1 MPVLQ
6 LIAPSGNPHDRNA
19 VARGVDYFTRQGW
32 RVTGQACALRQMQ
45 RFAGTDEERLH
56 EINSLTR
63 FINPTEELKSKRPDL
78 VMALRGGYG
87 LSRLLD
93 RIDYAEIAKAK
104 LCFMGHSDFTAFNLA
119 YLAQAGMPSYNGP
132 MMSYDFGADTPSKFM
147 LSHFWNL
154 LNHGEDTISV
164 KIAQPYTFNVNK
176 TLWGGNLTMINQ
188 LIGTPYLPNIEGGI
202 LFLEDINEHPYRIER
217 NLYQLRDAGILEQQ
231 SAILLGQFNGFQL
244 YDSDAGYDFGA
255 MVEHFRSRCD
265 VPILMGLP
273 YGHVREKA
281 TLPVGQKAQLRVQG
295 EAGFELV
302 VRAIACV

>member
-1 MPVLQ
+1 M
-6 LIAPSGNPHDRNA
+6 R
-19 VARGVDYFTRQGW
+19 
-32 RVTGQACALRQMQ
+32 
-45 RFAGTDEERLH
+45 
-56 EINSLTR
+56 
-63 FINPTEELKSKRPDL
+63 
-78 VMALRGGYG
+78 
-87 LSRLLD
+87 
-93 RIDYAEIAKAK
+93 
-104 LCFMGHSDFTAFNLA
+104 
-119 YLAQAGMPSYNGP
+119 SYV
-132 MMSYDFGADTPSKFM
+132 FGADTPSKFM

-265 VPILMGLP
+265 VPILTGLP